1 MTVGTV
7 ERAFQLAPQ
16 CKTLEELRS
25 KLAGERHTSVDAHL
39 KDALRRELKKLL
51 RSVSQEGTP
60 AP

>member
-25 KLAGERHTSVDAHL
+25 KLAGEGHTSVDAHL
-39 KDALRRELKKLL
+39 KTLFDE
-51 RSVSQEGTP
+51 S
-60 AP
+60 

>member
-25 KLAGERHTSVDAHL
+25 KLAKEGHTSVDAHL
-39 KDALRRELKKLL
+39 KDSLRRELKKLL
-51 RSVSQEGTP
+51 GSGSRRVSSL
-60 AP
+60 

>member
-25 KLAGERHTSVDAHL
+25 KLAREGYTNVDAHL
-39 KDALRRELKKLL
+39 KDSLRRELKKRLG
-51 RSVSQEGTP
+51 SGS
-60 AP
+60 